1 MQTDAVEQ
9 QEQIG
14 ALRDFAA
21 TGLAELE
28 RLLAEDDRGQATALE
43 NFATGLDLAELE
55 RLLAGEKQA
64 QIAAL
69 ERFATASDLETLR
82 ELAEEQRT
90 EFDPFQMLNL
100 WRREDIHS
108 RVLTWLLGPNNN
120 HGLSDYFLK
129 QFLSRVGLSSED
141 IESFDWTPAES
152 QREWYCVVAGGSG
165 WLDILVLNNSAKFL
179 CAIENKVFAPESVG
193 QLSHYRKAL
202 ESSYPNFTKHY
213 VFLSPD
219 GRLSQEE
226 TEREIWTPEK
236 YTTILQL
243 LEEMLEAKAATMSED
258 VRVFLRQ
265 YATTL
270 RRKIVPESS
279 EVSKLARKIYLEHR
293 EAIDLIKDHE
303 PAWQAETVQMLK
315 EAVARQSNWILD
327 VTDDDYVR
335 FRSANWDHF
344 EAMQTGTGWAPDS
357 NALLLFQFRF
367 DDDELPYLDLGLSTG
382 DETNNRLRTKLFETI
397 RQNPGVF
404 ALKTTSL
411 NDRND
416 RWPIL
421 HEEPECFLEDA
432 DYGVGWDDGTTRAKI
447 EAWVSNFAEH
457 QFPAMN
463 EVIVKCLEEYE
474 A

>member
-1 MQTDAVEQ
+1 MQTDAAEQ
-9 QEQIG
+9 QEQIA

-28 RLLAEDDRGQATALE
+28 RLLAGEKQAQITALE
-43 NFATGLDLAELE
+43 NFAEGNVELAELKKLMVVAKRYTVSLDLFE
-55 RLLAGEKQA
+55 GLNQWWRESFHSDFLA
-64 QIAAL
+64 
-69 ERFATASDLETLR
+69 
-82 ELAEEQRT
+82 
-90 EFDPFQMLNL
+90 
-100 WRREDIHS
+100 
-108 RVLTWLLGPNNN
+108 WLLNPQSN
-120 HGLSDYFLK
+120 HGLGDYFLK
-129 QFLSRVGLSSED
+129 NFLLQTTEQAKNSG
-141 IESFDWTPAES
+141 IATATPADIDAMDWSETAIY
-152 QREWYCVVAGGSG
+152 RERNNI
-165 WLDILVLNNSAKFL
+165 DILILNGKALFV
-179 CAIENKVFAPESVG
+179 CAIENKIFAREGIGADGTS
-193 QLSHYRKAL
+193 QLTSYRKAMKKD
-202 ESSYPNFTKHY
+202 YCNFERHY
-213 VFLSPD
+213 VFLD
-219 GRLSQEE
+219 AQDRLPYHQEE
-226 TEREIWTPEK
+226 RAFWTPVN
-236 YTTILQL
+236 YFIV
-243 LEEMLEAKAATMSED
+243 LELVEQAIEDNANRIATD
-258 VRVFLRQ
+258 VFVFLRQ

-303 PAWQAETVQMLK
+303 PAWQSETVQILK
-315 EAVARQSNWILD
+315 EAVARQNNWILD
-327 VTDDDYVR
+327 LTDHNYVR
-335 FRSANWDHF
+335 FRSANWDRF
-344 EAMQTGTGWAPDS
+344 EAMQIGTGWAPDS

-397 RQNPGVF
+397 RQYPGVF

-457 QFPAMN
+457 QFPTMN

-474 A
+474 AEQA